1 VRERD
6 ETMGERYEVEVR
18 PDLCTATQMCISI
31 DPDTFEFD
39 GEVGVSRPRRTPVEA
54 TEDVMDAAENCPV
67 EAIVIRD
74 AASGE
79 QLFP

>member
-1 VRERD
+1 
-6 ETMGERYEVEVR
+6 MSERYEVEVR
-18 PDLCTATQMCISI
+18 PDVCTATQMCVSI

-39 GEVGVSRPRRTPVEA
+39 GEAGVSRPRRSPVEA
-54 TEDVMDAAENCPV
+54 TETVMDAAENCPV

-74 AASGE
+74 AESGE